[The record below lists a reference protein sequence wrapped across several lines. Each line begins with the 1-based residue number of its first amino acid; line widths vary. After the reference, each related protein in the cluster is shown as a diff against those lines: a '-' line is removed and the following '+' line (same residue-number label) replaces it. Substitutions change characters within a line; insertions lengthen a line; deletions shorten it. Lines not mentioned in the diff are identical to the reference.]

1 MPITSGL
8 ASGLRSMVWNSAP
21 DSPKAAPIRVPM
33 TARGSLCSIT
43 MKLAPGIFSPPVRW
57 RREDPEEVRD
67 GDGVAAQEH
76 AGGEERH
83 DGKGQGGGPPV
94 LR

>member
-21 DSPKAAPIRVPM
+21 DSPNAAPISVPT

-57 RREDPEEVRD
+57 APRILKKSGMVT
-67 GDGVAAQEH
+67 V
-76 AGGEERH
+76 
-83 DGKGQGGGPPV
+83 
-94 LR
+94 